1 MKQNTPN
8 RTQQGMNRNWNNYD
22 SREQTAADDR
32 ERNLERAIVIG
43 ALLILALAAAV
54 FCWKFATVGKATDGG
69 PTLEIQT
76 PTYY

>member
-1 MKQNTPN
+1 
-8 RTQQGMNRNWNNYD
+8 
-22 SREQTAADDR
+22 
-32 ERNLERAIVIG
+32 LERAIVIG